1 MTTVHKVK
9 SKVKISQNF
18 VAFSEYMNFKNISFP
33 PLKKQKISDKFTSEI
48 MPLILLWQNKR
59 TDLSVNLP
67 LMFMMRLQKTQ
78 NSIKH
83 PWLRMLL
90 VLNGMIIWSHQW
102 NYQRTTKFYFPG
114 SNMRRTLNTL
124 KVSNYILNDIF
135 CCFYCLFVIQVIF
148 LKGISQSRSVWEVS
162 VSTLKIGC
170 NPSSI

>member
-1 MTTVHKVK
+1 
-9 SKVKISQNF
+9 
-18 VAFSEYMNFKNISFP
+18 
-33 PLKKQKISDKFTSEI
+33 

-78 NSIKH
+78 NSIKQH
-83 PWLRMLL
+83 RLRTFMI
-90 VLNGMIIWSHQW
+90 LNGMIIWSHQW
-102 NYQRTTKFYFPG
+102 SYQGTTKFYFPG

-135 CCFYCLFVIQVIF
+135 CCFHLFVIQLIF

-162 VSTLKIGC
+162 VSTIKIGC
-170 NPSSI
+170 NPSSIYSCSIQPLCALHSRFLIKQAWRFSSSTSLSQVFQ